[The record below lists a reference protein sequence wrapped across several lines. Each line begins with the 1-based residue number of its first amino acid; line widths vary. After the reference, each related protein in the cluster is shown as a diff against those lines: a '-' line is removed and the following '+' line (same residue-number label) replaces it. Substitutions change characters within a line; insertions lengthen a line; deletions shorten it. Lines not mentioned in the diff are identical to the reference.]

1 MSQKRW
7 HPNPNVRDLEKD
19 YPVDTSESDV
29 NALMYNAVGGST
41 ILYAAHWQRFMPSD
55 FRVRTL
61 DGVADDWPFTYE
73 DLEPFYD
80 ADGRRDGRLRAW
92 REIPHIRPARRRHCR
107 LCRSAR
113 SA

>member
-1 MSQKRW
+1 
-7 HPNPNVRDLEKD
+7 
-19 YPVDTSESDV
+19 
-29 NALMYNAVGGST
+29 MYNAVGGST

-73 DLEPFYD
+73 ELEPYYD
-80 ADGRRDGRLRAW
+80 QMDIEMGVSGLGGDPAYPPGRR
-92 REIPHIRPARRRHCR
+92 ARCRR
-107 LCRSAR
+107 CRSAR